1 MTDTPEYIKRME
13 REFLE
18 LHERVGKLQDFLEDD
33 NNLVAQAKLS
43 RLQTELLYIQLNA
56 MLTYR
61 RVLGLRIAHE
71 LELPFGKE
79 NEGE

>member
-1 MTDTPEYIKRME
+1 MTKIPAYIKRME
-13 REFLE
+13 VEFVE
-18 LHERVGKLQDFLEDD
+18 LDERVTKLRDFLEDD

-61 RVLGLRIAHE
+61 RVLSLRIAHE
-71 LELPFGKE
+71 LELHAGKE